1 MNERGGKM
9 VRECLIG
16 KLNEI
21 SSSYIKF
28 IVKKL
33 KDEGL
38 PILQNH
44 SPLFYILPKD
54 GSALLFNEISN
65 IWGISKS
72 SLSDIIN
79 KHESQ
84 SLIKKC
90 TCFED
95 KRSVYISLTSKGL
108 YISQKLE
115 NMETEFLDLLLSDFD
130 ENERET
136 FEANID
142 KSLKNIKEML

>member
-1 MNERGGKM
+1 MIGK
-9 VRECLIG
+9 CLIG
-16 KLNEI
+16 KINEI
-21 SSSYIKF
+21 SSIYIKF

-33 KDEGL
+33 KNEGL

-44 SPLFYILPKD
+44 IPLFYILSED

-95 KRSVYISLTSKGL
+95 KRSIYISLTPEGL
-108 YISQKLE
+108 YIRQKLE
-115 NMETEFLDLLLSDFD
+115 NIETEFMNLLLSDID
-130 ENERET
+130 KNEIET

-142 KSLKNIKEML
+142 KFLKNIK

>member
-1 MNERGGKM
+1 MIGK
-9 VRECLIG
+9 CLIS
-16 KLNEI
+16 KINEI
-21 SSSYIKF
+21 STIYIKF

-33 KDEGL
+33 RDEGL

-44 SPLFYILPKD
+44 IALFYILPED

-72 SLSDIIN
+72 SLSDIVN

-84 SLIKKC
+84 GLIKKC

-95 KRSVYISLTSKGL
+95 KRSVYIRLTPEGL
-108 YISQKLE
+108 YIRKKLK
-115 NMETEFLDLLLSDFD
+115 NMETEFMNLLLSDID
-130 ENERET
+130 KKEMET
-136 FEANID
+136 IEANID
-142 KSLKNIKEML
+142 KFLKNIK

>member
-1 MNERGGKM
+1 MIRK
-9 VRECLIG
+9 CLIG
-16 KLNEI
+16 KINEI
-21 SSSYIKF
+21 NSSYSNF

-33 KDEGL
+33 NDEGMSM
-38 PILQNH
+38 LQNH
-44 SPLFYILPKD
+44 IPLFYILPKD

-95 KRSVYISLTSKGL
+95 KRSVYISLTVKGL
-108 YISQKLE
+108 CIRQKLE
-115 NMETEFLDLLLSDFD
+115 NIEAEFLDILLSDFD
-130 ENERET
+130 KNERKT
-136 FEANID
+136 FETSFD
-142 KSLKNIKEML
+142 KALKNIKKKL